1 MLSTLLLIK
10 SLSKRGVEEETVKI
24 TRKHVLGMVILF
36 VLFIVYIVAMNLVGY
51 LVVTPVFILAM
62 MLISG
67 SRKWVEMVIT
77 SIAVTA
83 LVYLVFQFVFRVQ
96 LPRII
101 FL

>member
-1 MLSTLLLIK
+1 
-10 SLSKRGVEEETVKI
+10 
-24 TRKHVLGMVILF
+24 MVILF

-96 LPRII
+96 LPRLF